1 MLTKAS
7 LKDTED
13 VLNLVLSMKTAFPD
27 LALFG
32 HNGQLALTMPV
43 SSANAS
49 GHFRR

>member
-13 VLNLVLSMKTAFPD
+13 VLDLVLSMKTAFPD
-27 LALFG
+27 LALF
-32 HNGQLALTMPV
+32 GQLALTMPV